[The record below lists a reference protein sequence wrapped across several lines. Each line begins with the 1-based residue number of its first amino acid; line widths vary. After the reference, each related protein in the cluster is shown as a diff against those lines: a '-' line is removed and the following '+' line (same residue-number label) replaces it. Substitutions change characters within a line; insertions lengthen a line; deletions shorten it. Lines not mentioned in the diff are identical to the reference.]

1 MVNAEASSSST
12 SSESLVH
19 AEDPGSLPG
28 YRLPYLPHPS
38 SSQEILH
45 PCFPGKYPASY
56 SPVQYILVLDG
67 LSGRAFETPRNI
79 PINSRTKTRIDLTSR
94 IRYMLDH
101 MEGLPSPKYSDRELP
116 EDPIDRAN
124 VEHVLRYGYV
134 ILENC
139 FTENEA
145 NEAKAEIDRLSG
157 KTPHPGRN
165 AFEGFKTNR
174 IYSLLNK
181 TRVFDKFAILPRVLA
196 LNDYFLDP
204 GYNITSFHTIQINPG
219 EQSQDMHHAF
229 DDFTATN
236 GATRLIP
243 GSHTWGA
250 EVKGKYEDTIP
261 MECSS
266 GSAVY
271 FIGTMWHCGGANNS
285 NMPRKSATVQY
296 CQPYIRP
303 IENQILAVDPRKL
316 PEIPPRIVEMM
327 GYRIHR
333 PFIGYADGLNPRK
346 AVERMIWWLQKPV
359 DHSPPT
365 FASTSSSKL

>member
-1 MVNAEASSSST
+1 
-12 SSESLVH
+12 
-19 AEDPGSLPG
+19 
-28 YRLPYLPHPS
+28 
-38 SSQEILH
+38 
-45 PCFPGKYPASY
+45 
-56 SPVQYILVLDG
+56 
-67 LSGRAFETPRNI
+67 
-79 PINSRTKTRIDLTSR
+79 
-94 IRYMLDH
+94 

-219 EQSQDMHHAF
+219 EQSQDMHHGSAIILAF
-229 DDFTATN
+229 DDFTASN

-271 FIGTMWHCGGANNS
+271 FIGTMWHCGGANKS

>member
-1 MVNAEASSSST
+1 ME
-12 SSESLVH
+12 
-19 AEDPGSLPG
+19 
-28 YRLPYLPHPS
+28 RLA
-38 SSQEILH
+38 I
-45 PCFPGKYPASY
+45 
-56 SPVQYILVLDG
+56 
-67 LSGRAFETPRNI
+67 
-79 PINSRTKTRIDLTSR
+79 
-94 IRYMLDH
+94 
-101 MEGLPSPKYSDRELP
+101 PKYSELP
-116 EDPIDRAN
+116 EDPTDRAN
-124 VEHVLRYGYV
+124 VEHVLRHGYV

-139 FTENEA
+139 FTQDEA

-174 IYSLLNK
+174 IYSLLN
-181 TRVFDKFAILPRVLA
+181 
-196 LNDYFLDP
+196 N
-204 GYNITSFHTIQINPG
+204 
-219 EQSQDMHHAF
+219 
-229 DDFTATN
+229 
-236 GATRLIP
+236 
-243 GSHTWGA
+243 HTWGA
-250 EVKGKYEDTIP
+250 EVKGRYENTIP
-261 MECSS
+261 MECPS

-271 FIGTMWHCGGANNS
+271 FIGTTWHCGGANKS

-346 AVERMIWWLQKPV
+346 AVERMIWWLRKPV

-365 FASTSSSKL
+365 FASTASSKL